1 MNRIRW
7 ACCGLALSV
16 MLAACSTM
24 PGTGPYTRDIEGAI
38 GNPYAL
44 IDLDQGTAGAVN
56 TYVTAHRK
64 EPPVVLPLGRPIG
77 LVGPGDLLQ
86 IAIWQ
91 PDPTGAS
98 LTADKTG
105 LTTATRV
112 GIDGSISIPYV
123 GRLQVTS
130 HTPTQI
136 EQEIMARLA
145 HTVPGAQVSVLVTDD
160 LTNAVIVQGDV
171 MKPGRY
177 PVVPSSSGLLDIL
190 AMAGGANTTNRQ
202 AQVRIT
208 RGDRTVTRTLSNL
221 VRERALEMD
230 LAPGDRILV
239 QPRASYFYAFGAVN
253 HPGEQPYDADEIS
266 LSRMLARIAGLTDN
280 QADPAAIFVYRRQAL
295 ELTQQLAHGQP
306 VGDPTQVIYRLNL
319 RNPNGFFVSQAFPI
333 LPDDIVYVSDA
344 PIAEAAKVF
353 QIINGLSNIGAIPR
367 NFGAYN

>member
-1 MNRIRW
+1 
-7 ACCGLALSV
+7 
-16 MLAACSTM
+16 
-24 PGTGPYTRDIEGAI
+24 
-38 GNPYAL
+38 
-44 IDLDQGTAGAVN
+44 
-56 TYVTAHRK
+56 
-64 EPPVVLPLGRPIG
+64 
-77 LVGPGDLLQ
+77 
-86 IAIWQ
+86 
-91 PDPTGAS
+91 
-98 LTADKTG
+98 
-105 LTTATRV
+105 
-112 GIDGSISIPYV
+112 
-123 GRLQVTS
+123 
-130 HTPTQI
+130 
-136 EQEIMARLA
+136 
-145 HTVPGAQVSVLVTDD
+145 
-160 LTNAVIVQGDV
+160 
-171 MKPGRY
+171 
-177 PVVPSSSGLLDIL
+177 
-190 AMAGGANTTNRQ
+190 MAGGANTTNRQ

-230 LAPGDRILV
+230 LAPGNSILV

-295 ELTQQLAHGQP
+295 ELTQQPAHGQP
-306 VGDPTQVIYRLNL
+306 VGDPTQVIYGLNL